1 MTGASDDP
9 FETEVGRDRSD
20 TLSGEVGPGTAGG
33 DYPAGYVPFERV
45 RADLSDPELVQVREE
60 LALETL
66 HLPGP
71 GPAVVFVHGGLGSLW
86 NPYPQLHAL
95 AGKRS
100 VVSYSL
106 AGNRGSDRRS
116 EETLAGH
123 VADLRGLVET
133 LEVEAPVVHGHSY
146 GSTVA
151 IEYARRH
158 PVSGL
163 VVAGGGAYGLTADFE
178 RPALA
183 LTRALRLYRL
193 PVPTWFLARLV
204 AGACHPETPLTVA
217 TDFARANPLPRRRSA
232 YEVQTAFRGY
242 DGRDGLDDI
251 EAPTLVVHGAAD
263 QVVPP
268 EVGRETAIGLP
279 AGRFHRLTGAGHLPF
294 VERPAAYGRLLA
306 GLLSRADRVTPLD
319 R

>member
-1 MTGASDDP
+1 MTGTNEDP
-9 FETEVGRDRSD
+9 FGT
-20 TLSGEVGPGTAGG
+20 GPGQEPTEAIPDEAGTDPDG
-33 DYPAGYVPFERV
+33 EEFPPGYVRFEQV
-45 RADLSDPELVQVREE
+45 RTDLPDPELVRVHEG
-60 LALETL
+60 LALEAL
-66 HLPGP
+66 QLPGRE
-71 GPAVVFVHGGLGSLW
+71 PAIVFVHGGLGSLW
-86 NPYPQLHAL
+86 NPYPQLYAL
-95 AGKRS
+95 AGDRS

-123 VADLRGLVET
+123 VADLRGLVEA
-133 LEVEAPVVHGHSY
+133 LDVETPVVHGHSY

-183 LTRALRLYRL
+183 LVRALRLYRL
-193 PVPTWFLARLV
+193 PLPTWLLARLV
-204 AGACHPETPLTVA
+204 AGACHPETPRAVA
-217 TDFARANPLPRRRSA
+217 ADFARANPVPRRRSA

-251 EAPTLVVHGAAD
+251 GAPALVVHGAAD
-263 QVVPP
+263 EVVPP
-268 EVGRETAIGLP
+268 EIGRETASRLP
-279 AGRFHRLTGAGHLPF
+279 NGRFHRVERAGHLPF
-294 VERPAAYGRLLA
+294 VERPAAYGRQLSA
-306 GLLSRADRVTPLD
+306 LLSRADRVATRD